1 MKRTRT
7 RALIYLLTPF
17 FLLLFTVE
25 KSAAQYYYYDNNYYD
40 TKIVYELGGS
50 LAVMNCLTDIGGN
63 EGIGK
68 PFVKDLN
75 FGNTKFA
82 GSAYISATYKYAVG
96 LRLEYTFGQIG
107 SYDSILRDVASTT
120 EGRYER
126 NLSFRSS
133 ISEIAL
139 IAEFHPLFIFVDWSS
154 KDRQPPTFSPYLM
167 GGIGLYSFNPQAL
180 LNGRWVDLQ
189 PLHTEGQGFA
199 EYPDRKVY
207 NLRQT
212 NIPIGLGFRYEV
224 NSMLNIRAECLV
236 RILNTDYLDDVS
248 TRYIQPALFYRYL
261 QGQQLTD
268 ALLLNNRNLNINPKY
283 ISRPGSI
290 RGKYYNNDSYF
301 TFNLKVGLI
310 MGRERVR

>member
-1 MKRTRT
+1 MTRTRT
-7 RALIYLLTPF
+7 RAIIYLLTPI

-40 TKIVYELGGS
+40 NKVTFELGAS
-50 LAVMNCLTDIGGN
+50 VAAMNCLTDIGGN
-63 EGIGK
+63 QGIGK

-75 FGNTKFA
+75 YGNTKLG
-82 GSAYISATYKYAVG
+82 GSVYFSATYKYAVG
-96 LRLEYTFGQIG
+96 LRLEATFGQIG
-107 SYDSILRDVASTT
+107 AYDSILKNVASTT

-126 NLSFRSS
+126 NLSFRSN

-139 IAEFHPLFIFVDWSS
+139 IAEFHPLFIFVDWES
-154 KDRQPPTFSPYLM
+154 KDKQPPTFSPYIM
-167 GGIGLYSFNPQAL
+167 GGIGLFSFNPQAL

-189 PLHTEGQGFA
+189 PLHTEGEGWVA
-199 EYPDRKVY
+199 GRNEYK
-207 NLRQT
+207 LQQM
-212 NIPIGLGFRYEV
+212 NIPVGIGFRYEV
-224 NSMLNIRAECLV
+224 NSLLNVRAECLV

-248 TRYIQPALFYRYL
+248 TRYIPTALFYQHL

-283 ISRPGSI
+283 ISRPGSL

-301 TFNLKVGLI
+301 TFNLKLGLI
-310 MGRERVR
+310 MGREKVR